1 MKKKNDDVTGIIYR
15 PEDAGNL
22 AVDFVRDLHNH
33 RNDGIKIGLPDV
45 DKILVPLRGGWLV
58 TVIGYTSNLKSTFMD
73 WIGLEALKTIPLESN
88 KFVLKV
94 TWEQSVEEDTLG
106 WIASKSN
113 LSITR
118 MARGLMDESEWGV
131 LEGTATTRA
140 ATPLWIMGHS
150 QMEFK
155 QGRRARPRMTM
166 RDVARG
172 LEYIIHESTPDVV
185 LEPSLVILDYL
196 QRMRSDEQD
205 GDSRREQ
212 MMEAVNLS
220 KDLAVSYGCPVVLGV
235 QSRRE
240 VLERGDKIPTLQ
252 DGQETSN
259 IEQSSDVAFGCWYPI
274 KTEKEGSTIDGC
286 PVNKNLFFLRL
297 LKQKLGEAP
306 ATWALHVDPERR
318 LFTPMDKN
326 AIQPSNYQ
334 KPSYVK

>member
-1 MKKKNDDVTGIIYR
+1 MARTTMDITGVTYR
-15 PEDAGNL
+15 PEQAGKL
-22 AVDFVRDLHNH
+22 AVDFVKDLHDNK
-33 RNDGIKIGLPDV
+33 NTGISIGLPDV
-45 DKILVPLRGGWLV
+45 DKILVPLRAGWLV
-58 TVIGYTSNLKSTFMD
+58 TVLGYTSNLKSTFMD
-73 WIGLEALKTIPLESN
+73 WIGLQALKTIPSESP

-106 WIASKSN
+106 WIASKSD

-118 MARGLMDESEWGV
+118 MARGLMEEREWDV
-131 LEGTATTRA
+131 LKGTATKRA

-155 QGRRARPRMTM
+155 TGRRARPRMTM

-172 LEYIIHESTPDVV
+172 LEWIIHESTPEVI

-196 QRMRSDEQD
+196 QRMRPDPQD
-205 GDSRREQ
+205 GGTRREQ

-220 KDLAVSYGCPVVLGV
+220 KDLAVSYGCPVLLGV
-235 QSRRE
+235 QAGRE
-240 VLERGDKIPTLQ
+240 AIDKARKDKIPTLQ

-259 IEQSSDVAFGCWYPI
+259 IEQSSDASFGCWYPI
-274 KTEKEGSTIDGC
+274 KSEAENSMISGYK
-286 PVNKNLFFLRL
+286 VNKNLFFLRL

-318 LFTPMDKN
+318 TFGNM
-326 AIQPSNYQ
+326 
-334 KPSYVK
+334 VKI